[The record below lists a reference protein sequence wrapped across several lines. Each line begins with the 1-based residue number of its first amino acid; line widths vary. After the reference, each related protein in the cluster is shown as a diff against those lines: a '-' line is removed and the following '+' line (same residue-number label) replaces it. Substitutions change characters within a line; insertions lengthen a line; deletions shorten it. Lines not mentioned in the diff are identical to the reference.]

1 MAKRQSDKRV
11 EQWGLCELTLKGPK
25 EGNPFLDVQLRAE
38 FSFGNRTMSVEG
50 FYDGGGVYRIRF
62 SPDMIGQWTYRTVSN
77 VAGLNNITGK
87 VTATA
92 PKGQNH
98 GPVKV
103 WRQTHLAYADGKR
116 YFQFGTTCYAW
127 PHQSPQLVKQ
137 TLKTLKTSPFN
148 KIRMCVFPK
157 SYSYNKN
164 EPQLYPYVHVGPM
177 PQEPAKSSKEDWN
190 WDTTRFNPKYFQHF
204 EWCVGELLKLGIEA
218 DIILFHPYDRWGFR
232 WLDNKAD
239 ELYLRYVI
247 ARLAAYRNVWWSLAN
262 EWDLMKCKTEEDFD
276 RFGRIIQAYDP
287 YKRLCSNHNCHTFY
301 DHTRPWITHVSV
313 QRDTA
318 GVAGWIRQYNKPVI
332 VDESGYEGNIEQGWG
347 NLTPEEMVRKFWDGT
362 IQGGYVGHGETYRH
376 PEDILW
382 WAKGG
387 VLRGKSPARIAF
399 LRKIM
404 EAGPHEPLTTFNYRG
419 NPALCKEGEYYLFYF
434 GPKQPAW
441 RTLELPGG
449 PYKAEVIDTWR
460 MTIKPLKGTFE
471 GKFKLEL
478 PGRPYMAA
486 RFKRVK

>member
-232 WLDNKAD
+232 WLD
-239 ELYLRYVI
+239 
-247 ARLAAYRNVWWSLAN
+247 WP
-262 EWDLMKCKTEEDFD
+262 T
-276 RFGRIIQAYDP
+276 
-287 YKRLCSNHNCHTFY
+287 
-301 DHTRPWITHVSV
+301 
-313 QRDTA
+313 
-318 GVAGWIRQYNKPVI
+318 
-332 VDESGYEGNIEQGWG
+332 SGI
-347 NLTPEEMVRKFWDGT
+347 
-362 IQGGYVGHGETYRH
+362 
-376 PEDILW
+376 
-382 WAKGG
+382 
-387 VLRGKSPARIAF
+387 
-399 LRKIM
+399 
-404 EAGPHEPLTTFNYRG
+404 
-419 NPALCKEGEYYLFYF
+419 
-434 GPKQPAW
+434 
-441 RTLELPGG
+441 
-449 PYKAEVIDTWR
+449 
-460 MTIKPLKGTFE
+460 
-471 GKFKLEL
+471 
-478 PGRPYMAA
+478 
-486 RFKRVK
+486 